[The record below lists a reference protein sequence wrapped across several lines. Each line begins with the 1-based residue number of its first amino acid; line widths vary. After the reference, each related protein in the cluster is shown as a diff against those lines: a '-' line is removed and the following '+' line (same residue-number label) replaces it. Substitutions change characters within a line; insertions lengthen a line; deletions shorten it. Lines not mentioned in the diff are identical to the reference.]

1 MRSVKDTI
9 IGYFFFLV
17 SCFFSAGVALVTY
30 KLLINETPTFRILMV
45 IVSIILTAAL
55 FSIIDYFRRKI
66 MIGRPLKEIQ
76 DATRL
81 MAKGDF
87 EIRLTKNHSVENYD
101 EFDYIKD
108 DLNKMA
114 QELSKSEV
122 LKNDFIA
129 NVSHEIKT
137 PLSVIQSYAKL
148 LENPALHES
157 DKKRYLKSLQ
167 DACKNLSTLVT
178 NILKLNKLEHQKL
191 LPELKRYNLSES
203 LINQILQYEELI
215 ENKSINLNCDIEED
229 VYITSE
235 ESYLDLIWNNLVS
248 NAIKFT
254 NANGNITISL
264 KKDKDKVIVKVADD
278 GIGISQEHGHHI
290 FDKFYQADTS
300 HYQEGNG
307 LGLALVKKV
316 IDILGGT
323 IYVESEENKG
333 STFTVELSL

>member
-17 SCFFSAGVALVTY
+17 SCFFNAGVALVTY

-122 LKNDFIA
+122 LKNDF
-129 NVSHEIKT
+129 
-137 PLSVIQSYAKL
+137 
-148 LENPALHES
+148 
-157 DKKRYLKSLQ
+157 
-167 DACKNLSTLVT
+167 
-178 NILKLNKLEHQKL
+178 
-191 LPELKRYNLSES
+191 
-203 LINQILQYEELI
+203 
-215 ENKSINLNCDIEED
+215 
-229 VYITSE
+229 
-235 ESYLDLIWNNLVS
+235 
-248 NAIKFT
+248 
-254 NANGNITISL
+254 
-264 KKDKDKVIVKVADD
+264 
-278 GIGISQEHGHHI
+278 
-290 FDKFYQADTS
+290 
-300 HYQEGNG
+300 
-307 LGLALVKKV
+307 
-316 IDILGGT
+316 
-323 IYVESEENKG
+323 
-333 STFTVELSL
+333 

>member
-1 MRSVKDTI
+1 MKSLRDTI
-9 IGYFFFLV
+9 IGYFFLILA
-17 SCFFSAGVALVTY
+17 CGFSAGVALVTY
-30 KLLINETPTFRILMV
+30 KLLINETPTFRLSMV

-87 EIRLTKNHSVENYD
+87 EIRLTKNHSVKNYD

-300 HYQEGNG
+300 HYKEV
-307 LGLALVKKV
+307 L
-316 IDILGGT
+316 
-323 IYVESEENKG
+323 
-333 STFTVELSL
+333 FF